1 MKSSKLYRQFRRVL
15 ALSAAAVVAG
25 SITVPTAAIA
35 DDPYA
40 EVRAGYSALGMSQS
54 TIDALIGKLEAGQP
68 VDALIP
74 DAEPVSEST
83 FVQVGDA
90 PYAEEGSTVSVRWYA
105 DGSPAVTAIEEA
117 VRVGAGGIVPFSV
130 QGCSVSS
137 GSGYS
142 NYTGCTVSAWW
153 GTVQSAFRADFT
165 LVQGGYDRINNAYNG
180 WQQCAYPTTCSAPYE
195 SQRKAIENASGPAT
209 SRWQQT
215 VTASWG
221 SWEVWIQLRV
231 GGDSYSNISS

>member
-1 MKSSKLYRQFRRVL
+1 MKFRKLHRRIAPAL
-15 ALSAAAVVAG
+15 AVTAAAILAATVVA
-25 SITVPTAAIA
+25 PTAAVA
-35 DDPYA
+35 DDPYS
-40 EVRAGYSALGMSQS
+40 EVRDGYVALGMPEP
-54 TIDALIGKLEAGQP
+54 TIDALIAKLDAGQP
-68 VDALIP
+68 IDALLP
-74 DAEPVSEST
+74 SAEPVSEST
-83 FVQVGDA
+83 FIQVGDA
-90 PYAEEGSTVSVRWYA
+90 PYAEDGATVFVRWYT
-105 DGSPAVTAIEEA
+105 DGSPAVSAVEEA
-117 VRVGAGGIVPFSV
+117 VEVPSGAIIPFSV

-153 GTVQSAFRADFT
+153 GTVQSAFRANFT
-165 LVQGGYDRINNAYNG
+165 LVQGGYDQITNAYNG

-195 SQRKAIENASGPAT
+195 SQRKSNENASGPAT

-215 VTASWG
+215 VTAPWG